1 MEQAIYWLVGAI
13 GVPLIQWIKTQF
25 KLEGKAAVW
34 LTVGVSLLLA
44 VAGLFLSENLSMGDF
59 SPENILAAF
68 GQIVAAATL
77 AYKLLRGE
85 QEEIPK
91 G

>member
-1 MEQAIYWLVGAI
+1 MEQAIYWLVGGI
-13 GVPLIQWIKTQF
+13 GVPLIQWIKTRF
-25 KLEGKAAVW
+25 GLEGKAAVW

-44 VAGLFLSENLSMGDF
+44 VAGLFLSEALSLSNF
-59 SPENILAAF
+59 SAENILAAF

-77 AYKLLRGE
+77 AYKLL
-85 QEEIPK
+85 QSEEAEPK

>member
-1 MEQAIYWLVGAI
+1 MEQAIYWLVGGI
-13 GVPLIQWIKTQF
+13 GVPLIQWVKNHF
-25 KLEGKAAVW
+25 GMAGKAAVW
-34 LTVGVSLLLA
+34 LTVGVSLVLA
-44 VAGLFLSENLSMGDF
+44 VAGLFLSDALSVGDF

-77 AYKLLRGE
+77 AYKLILR
-85 QEEIPK
+85 EEEGK

>member
-1 MEQAIYWLVGAI
+1 MEQAIYWLVGGI
-13 GVPLIQWIKTQF
+13 GVPLIQWVKNQF
-25 KLEGKAAVW
+25 GLTGKAAVW

-44 VAGLFLSENLSMGDF
+44 VAGLFLSDALSLGDF

-68 GQIVAAATL
+68 GQILAAATL
-77 AYKLLRGE
+77 AYKLIH
-85 QEEIPK
+85 EEEEGI